1 MPINRRRPHGQSIRF
16 IAALQNEAGI
26 IANARRRRNGICAM
40 CGRPTSQWYGAP
52 HKAYDAVKNN
62 RTGSE
67 TMNGA
72 EVIADI
78 LKREGTEFLSCYPR
92 NPVIEP
98 CAALDI
104 RPILCRQE
112 RVGVGIADGF
122 SRIKR
127 GKRNG
132 VFAAQAGPGI
142 ENAFPGVAQAFSENV
157 PLLVVSGGMPL
168 ARQYSRPVFRAAEVF
183 RPVTKWSALAHSVQE
198 LPDLLRRSYHA
209 MRSGKAGPVLIE
221 VPDEVFTA
229 EYNGTV
235 DYVPV
240 PVQRAAP
247 DPDAIKK
254 AVEMLL
260 AAKHPVLWAGQGVHY
275 AEASAQLA
283 ALAEML
289 PAPVVATNPGK
300 SAIPDSH
307 PLALG
312 ASTRSRSKPFADFLN
327 RADLVV
333 AIGSSLTI
341 TNFGPAVPPGK
352 TIIHSSNDA
361 ADINKEYR
369 ADHAVVGDAALVID
383 ALIAELARKR
393 SGSGG
398 NALAALK
405 EDIAAGKKAW
415 RDEWSKHLDSGE
427 TPINQYRVIRDMMR
441 TLDRDNVIITHDSG
455 SPREQL
461 LPFWETTS
469 AGSYMGWGKSTQ
481 LGYGLGITMGAKLA
495 APKKLCINVMG
506 DAAIGM
512 TGMDIETAARNR
524 IGILTVVFNNGV
536 MAAERDVLK
545 LSAKKYGALTV
556 SGNYTKVAQGLNVDA
571 TRVEKP
577 ADIVPALKDA
587 VAVTE
592 TGAPFLLEFV
602 VKEGY
607 DFSRY
612 A

>member
-1 MPINRRRPHGQSIRF
+1 
-16 IAALQNEAGI
+16 
-26 IANARRRRNGICAM
+26 
-40 CGRPTSQWYGAP
+40 
-52 HKAYDAVKNN
+52 
-62 RTGSE
+62 
-67 TMNGA
+67 MNGA
-72 EVIADI
+72 EVIAEI

-112 RVGVGIADGF
+112 RVGVGLADGY

-142 ENAFPGVAQAFSENV
+142 ENAFPGVAQAYSENV
-157 PLLVVSGGMPL
+157 PLLIVAGGMPL
-168 ARQYSRPVFRAAEVF
+168 SRQYVRPVFRAAEVF
-183 RPVTKWSALAHSVQE
+183 APVTKWSALAHSAQE
-198 LPDLLRRSYHA
+198 LPGLLRRAYHA

-221 VPDEVFTA
+221 VPDDVFNA
-229 EYNGTV
+229 EFKGDL
-235 DYVPV
+235 DYRPV
-240 PVQRAAP
+240 AVQRAAP
-247 DPDAIKK
+247 DPAAIKQ
-254 AVEMLL
+254 AVELVL
-260 AAKHPVLWAGQGVHY
+260 AAKHPLLWCGQGVHY
-275 AEASAQLA
+275 AEASEQLA
-283 ALAEML
+283 ALAEL
-289 PAPVVATNPGK
+289 IPAPVVATNPGK
-300 SAIPDSH
+300 SAIPDNH

-312 ASTRSRSKPFADFLN
+312 ASTRSRSKPFADFMA
-327 RADLVV
+327 RADLIL

-352 TIIHSSNDA
+352 TLIHSSNDA
-361 ADINKEYR
+361 GDINKDYR
-369 ADHAVVGDAALVID
+369 ADHAIVGDAALVID
-383 ALIAELARKR
+383 ALIAEVSRAKR
-393 SGSGG
+393 GSGG
-398 NALAALK
+398 NTLAVLK
-405 EDIAAGKKAW
+405 EDIAAGKKVW
-415 RDEWSKHLDSGE
+415 REEWSKQLDSDE

-495 APKKLCINVMG
+495 APEKLCINVMG

-524 IGILTVVFNNGV
+524 IAILTVVFNNGV

-545 LSAKKYGALTV
+545 ISTKIYGALTV
-556 SGNYTKVAQGLNVDA
+556 SGNYAKVAEGLNVDA
-571 TRVEKP
+571 ARVDRP
-577 ADIVPALKDA
+577 GDIVPALKDA

-592 TGAPFLLEFV
+592 TGVPFLLEFV